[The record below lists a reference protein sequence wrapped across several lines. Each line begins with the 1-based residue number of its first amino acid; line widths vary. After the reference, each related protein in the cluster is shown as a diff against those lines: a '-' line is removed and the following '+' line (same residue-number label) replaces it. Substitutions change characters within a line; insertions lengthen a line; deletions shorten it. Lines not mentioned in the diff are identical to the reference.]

1 MLPKH
6 ENRPP
11 DYGGDLIRNLN
22 GVDCATK
29 LNRPLAAGLKSAGIQ
44 YVGRYLGDSW
54 KSMDKAEADAI
65 LNEGLQ
71 LVSIWETN
79 PTNAAYF
86 TKARGISDAQEA
98 SRYAKALVQTEGSAI
113 YFAVDYDVEPA
124 DMDSILTYFTSVRN
138 GIDQSFK
145 VGVYG
150 SYSVLTMLYDHKAV
164 DFYWQTTS
172 WSRGQVADF
181 HHILQYQH
189 NLPLAGIQVDY
200 NEFANYA
207 GSWSRAAASQPE
219 SSPTS
224 TYTVQPGDTLS
235 KIAARFGATVED
247 LVKLNNIENPNL
259 IYVGQILRLTDNH
272 SSGPVYYQVKS
283 GDTLSQI
290 ALVFG
295 ISVAQLQAWNG
306 ITDPNVIIA
315 GQKIRVK

>member
-1 MLPKH
+1 MITH
-6 ENRPP
+6 
-11 DYGGDLIRNLN
+11 DYEVILIRNLN

-29 LNRPLAAGLKSAGIQ
+29 LNRPLAAGLKSEGVQ

-54 KSMDKAEADAI
+54 KSMDKTEADAI
-65 LNEGLQ
+65 LNSGLQ

-86 TKARGISDAQEA
+86 TRARGILDAQEA
-98 SRYAKALVQTEGSAI
+98 SRYAKALVQPEGSAI
-113 YFAVDYDVEPA
+113 YFAVDYDAQPA
-124 DMDSILTYFTSVRN
+124 DMGSILSYFAGVRN
-138 GIDQSFK
+138 AIDQNFK

-150 SYSVLTMLYDHKAV
+150 SYSVLTMLYDHMAV

-172 WSRGQVADF
+172 WSRGHVADF

-200 NEFANYA
+200 NDFVNRA
-207 GSWSRAAASQPE
+207 GSWSRGTSQSEP
-219 SSPTS
+219 PS

-235 KIAARFGATVED
+235 KISARFGTAVDD
-247 LVKLNNIENPNL
+247 LVKLNNIKNPNL
-259 IYVGQILRLTDNH
+259 IYSGQILKLTTEH
-272 SSGPVYYQVKS
+272 SSEPVYYNVKS

-295 ISVAQLQAWNG
+295 IPVAQLQAWNG
-306 ITDPNVIIA
+306 IPDPNVIIA
-315 GQKIRVK
+315 GQKIRVN

>member
-1 MLPKH
+1 M
-6 ENRPP
+6 N
-11 DYGGDLIRNLN
+11 
-22 GVDCATK
+22 
-29 LNRPLAAGLKSAGIQ
+29 
-44 YVGRYLGDSW
+44 
-54 KSMDKAEADAI
+54 KAEADAI
-65 LNEGLQ
+65 LNAGLQ

-79 PTNAAYF
+79 PTNATYF
-86 TKARGISDAQEA
+86 TRARGISDAQEA
-98 SRYAKALVQTEGSAI
+98 SRYAKTLVQTEGSAI
-113 YFAVDYDVEPA
+113 YFAVDYDAQPA
-124 DMDSILTYFTSVRN
+124 DMDSILTYFTGVRT
-138 GIDQSFK
+138 GIDPSFK

-172 WSRGQVADF
+172 WSRGHVADF

-200 NEFANYA
+200 NEFANRA
-207 GSWSRAAASQPE
+207 GAWSRAAASQPE
-219 SSPTS
+219 SSPPS

-235 KIAARFGATVED
+235 KIAARFGATVKD

-259 IYVGQILRLTDNH
+259 IYVGQILRLPDNH

-306 ITDPNVIIA
+306 INDPDVIIA

>member
-1 MLPKH
+1 MIL
-6 ENRPP
+6 EVI
-11 DYGGDLIRNLN
+11 LIRKLN

-29 LNRPLAAGLKSAGIQ
+29 LNRPLAAGLKSEGVE

-54 KSMDKAEADAI
+54 KSMSKTEADAI
-65 LNEGLQ
+65 LDSGLQ

-86 TKARGISDAQEA
+86 TKVRGILDAQEA
-98 SRYAKALVQTEGSAI
+98 SCYAKALVQTEGSAI
-113 YFAVDYDVEPA
+113 YFAVDYDAQPA
-124 DMDSILTYFTSVRN
+124 DMGSILTYFAGVREA
-138 GIDQSFK
+138 IDQSFK

-150 SYSVLTMLYDHKAV
+150 SYAVLTMLYDHKAV

-172 WSRGQVADF
+172 WSRGHVTDF

-200 NEFANYA
+200 NDFANRA
-207 GSWSRAAASQPE
+207 GSWSRAASETE
-219 SSPTS
+219 SSPLS
-224 TYTVQPGDTLS
+224 SYTVQPGDTLS
-235 KIAARFGATVED
+235 KIAARFGTAVDE
-247 LVKLNNIENPNL
+247 LVKLNNIVNPNL
-259 IYVGQILRLTDNH
+259 IYSGQILKLTDNH
-272 SSGPVYYQVKS
+272 SSGPVYYNVRS

-290 ALVFG
+290 ALAFG

-306 ITDPNVIIA
+306 IKDPNVIIA